1 MQIKFPTLQRV
12 EVKALIGKEWS
23 PENSNGVCGWILMKL
38 GTLGLLHQYNQPL
51 QLHLGRVTLLCRIKL

>member
-12 EVKALIGKEWS
+12 EVKVLIGKEWS
-23 PENSNGVCGWILMKL
+23 PENSNGVCGWILVKL

-51 QLHLGRVTLLCRIKL
+51 QLHLGRVTLLCWIKL